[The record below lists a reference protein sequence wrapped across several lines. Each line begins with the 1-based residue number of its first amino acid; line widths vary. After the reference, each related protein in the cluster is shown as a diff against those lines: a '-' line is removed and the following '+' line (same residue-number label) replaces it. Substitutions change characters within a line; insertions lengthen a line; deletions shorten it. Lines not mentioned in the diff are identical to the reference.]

1 MNLDKFSSL
10 ISRLFFLGAG
20 ALLILAI
27 WERVANALGY
37 TVVRESFTASRLI
50 ELAVILVIFV
60 IALLLR
66 QIRDALKHG
75 SQRP

>member
-1 MNLDKFSSL
+1 MKLNTVSSL
-10 ISRLFFLGAG
+10 VARLFFVGAG

-27 WERVANALGY
+27 WERLANSMGY
-37 TVVRESFTASRLI
+37 TVVREVFTASRLI

-66 QIRDALKHG
+66 QIREELKHG
-75 SQRP
+75 THP

>member
-1 MNLDKFSSL
+1 MKLNTVSSMVA
-10 ISRLFFLGAG
+10 RLFFAGAG

-27 WERVANALGY
+27 GERIANSLGY
-37 TVVRESFTASRLI
+37 TVVREAFTASRLI

-66 QIRDALKHG
+66 QIREELKQGTH
-75 SQRP
+75 

>member
-1 MNLDKFSSL
+1 MRLNTISSL
-10 ISRLFFLGAG
+10 IARLFFAGAG

-27 WERVANALGY
+27 CERIANSLGY
-37 TVVRESFTASRLI
+37 TVVREAFTASRLI

-66 QIRDALKHG
+66 QIREELKQGTH
-75 SQRP
+75 P